1 MAENEG
7 TTRTPGT
14 RQYGSAGWIW
24 AGTWIRERLTTG
36 VAIAFA
42 SGLVLGLVVLGW
54 WLWPVQWTD
63 ADPGDLKA
71 VHKASYLQMI
81 ADAYSLTG
89 NVELA
94 RARLKSLKGPEEDDT
109 DLSALLHGTIED
121 QIGAGSADA
130 AMRLEGLSSA
140 VILPPPPTPGP
151 TSAEP
156 GGIMGSSWL
165 RGVGIAFL
173 VLLLGTGM
181 LLLLRQL
188 QKRVPLR
195 RRRTLPPG
203 EAPAEPEV
211 RITIRTPPETT
222 LGSFET
228 AYNLGDEGYDVSYSV
243 ESPTGEF
250 LGECGISALE
260 SADASGPVGVV
271 AFELWLFDKEDVRTE
286 ARVLMSEEA
295 FGDDALREEMATRG
309 ELIEAEQG
317 QVVVLETANLRV
329 DASVIDLVYESGLG
343 IQGFA
348 KLATRLDVF
357 LRDMPS

>member
-1 MAENEG
+1 MAENEVP
-7 TTRTPGT
+7 TRTPGT

-36 VAIAFA
+36 IALAFA

-89 NVELA
+89 NVSLA
-94 RARLKSLKGPEEDDT
+94 RTRLASLKGPGESDT
-109 DLSALLHGTIED
+109 DLSALLHGVIED

-151 TSAEP
+151 ESAES
-156 GGIMGSSWL
+156 GGILGSPRL
-165 RGVGIAFL
+165 RGIGIAFL
-173 VLLLGTGM
+173 VLLLGTGV

-188 QKRVPLR
+188 RNRVPLR

-211 RITIRTPPETT
+211 HITIRTQPETT
-222 LGSFET
+222 LGTFET
-228 AYNLGDEGYDVSYSV
+228 AYNLGDEGYDVSFSI

-260 SADASGPVGVV
+260 SSDANGPVGVV

-295 FGDDALREEMATRG
+295 FDDDALREEMATRG
-309 ELIEAEQG
+309 ELMKAGQG
-317 QVVVLETANLRV
+317 QVIVLETANLRV
-329 DASVIDLVYESGLG
+329 DASVVDLAYESGLG

-348 KLATRLDVF
+348 KLATNLDVF
-357 LRDMPS
+357 LRDVPS

>member
-1 MAENEG
+1 
-7 TTRTPGT
+7 
-14 RQYGSAGWIW
+14 
-24 AGTWIRERLTTG
+24 
-36 VAIAFA
+36 
-42 SGLVLGLVVLGW
+42 
-54 WLWPVQWTD
+54 VQWTD

-181 LLLLRQL
+181 LLLF
-188 QKRVPLR
+188 
-195 RRRTLPPG
+195 
-203 EAPAEPEV
+203 
-211 RITIRTPPETT
+211 
-222 LGSFET
+222 FET

-309 ELIEAEQG
+309 ELIKAEQG

-357 LRDMPS
+357 LKDMPS